1 MLCLKYNIWYQLL
14 FWFIVIV
21 FLLLFCNC
29 MLLLFKEVVIIF
41 LMYIHIYEVKIIP
54 CFQYINTVYF
64 NFLFPFKIIIIL
76 SWKFQLFC
84 FWFIQDPT
92 LSVKN
97 ISHLAYWFLLSAQLE
112 EYFILNSSHEIFQI
126 YLIHRGFVVFFIN
139 S

>member
-14 FWFIVIV
+14 FWFIVIIL
-21 FLLLFCNC
+21 LLLFCNC
-29 MLLLFKEVVIIF
+29 MLVLFKEVVIIF

-84 FWFIQDPT
+84 FLIYSGPDIVRQKYQPSRILISPFCTTWRIFHFKFIT
-92 LSVKN
+92 WNFSNLS
-97 ISHLAYWFLLSAQLE
+97 
-112 EYFILNSSHEIFQI
+112 NSSRFCCIF
-126 YLIHRGFVVFFIN
+126 Y
-139 S
+139 